1 MQLLILLVHALL
13 AVALVAVVLIQQGKG
28 AEAGAAFGGGA
39 SQTVFGSRGSS
50 SFLAKLTGVLVA
62 LFFVTALSLGW
73 LAKHSGGQQAASGI
87 PNANMIEQQ
96 HRSTAPSLDDHD
108 EDAAASQDSSAKSNG
123 SDGDELTAPSS
134 DQPSAGDA
142 DAQPSAADAA
152 SSNGEQGSNAQ

>member
-62 LFFVTALSLGW
+62 LFFVTALTLGW

-87 PNANMIEQQ
+87 PDANMIEQQ
-96 HRSTAPSLDDHD
+96 HRSTAPSLDDAD
-108 EDAAASQDSSAKSNG
+108 NSAAPAQGNSAEGNS
-123 SDGDELTAPSS
+123 SDGNELTAPASE
-134 DQPSAGDA
+134 QP
-142 DAQPSAADAA
+142 AADDAA
-152 SSNGEQGSNAQ
+152 GSDSENGSNDQ